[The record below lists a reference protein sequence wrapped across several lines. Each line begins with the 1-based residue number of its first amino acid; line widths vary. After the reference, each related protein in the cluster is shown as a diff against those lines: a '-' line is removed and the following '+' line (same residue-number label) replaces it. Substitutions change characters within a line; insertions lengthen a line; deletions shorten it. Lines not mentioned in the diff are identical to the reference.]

1 MLYEKYSF
9 RYIVGTTGTAYI
21 GNDYFTDVVYRY
33 SLRQAIEERTI
44 KTIDYKVEE
53 ATDKIPEYEQ
63 FQMIYDN
70 HLENKMQYRKIK
82 PLTIIVT
89 KDISACKRLTEKWI
103 NFITEKENIPK
114 SEAEKK
120 NFNSNIIA

>member
-1 MLYEKYSF
+1 
-9 RYIVGTTGTAYI
+9 
-21 GNDYFTDVVYRY
+21 
-33 SLRQAIEERTI
+33 
-44 KTIDYKVEE
+44 
-53 ATDKIPEYEQ
+53 
-63 FQMIYDN
+63 MIIIWK
-70 HLENKMQYRKIK
+70 NKMQYRKIK

-120 NFNSNIIA
+120 VLIVTSSPEHKENVLKLDRVDEKDNLVEWITSVSMLTES